1 MKSAEQSQISQ
12 KFPIDLTTCGYR
24 DAVEAAHV
32 SCPEVR
38 FDTYRLGVP
47 NQQLWRGSQTL
58 HLTPKVEEVEEVCE
72 ALVRRGQFLRAHGV
86 DAAREVLAPVYGWFT
101 EGLDTADLQEA
112 NALLEELW

>member
-1 MKSAEQSQISQ
+1 
-12 KFPIDLTTCGYR
+12 
-24 DAVEAAHV
+24 VEAAHV
-32 SCPEVR
+32 SCPAVR

-47 NQQLWRGSQTL
+47 NQQLWCEPQAL